1 MPCWKCDKQKP
12 IPPMP
17 PMPPVQKGV
26 VNFCDVCDPC
36 NPATS
41 NVKLCAFVVPTL
53 EEGRYFRNSFI
64 FVQEDDSVYYI
75 SDDRSEIPFGSRPKF
90 IDDFDPEKAR
100 FKSTVVYDT
109 KNKMGYVYGPDGTY
123 MSIPMS
129 ASPINALEAGTGIL
143 ITDESGT
150 YTISVDTDAIAS
162 KQELNTLAEAVEL
175 INNRV
180 AGKQDALVAGANI
193 TINGNEISATDTTYS
208 AFTGA
213 SASEA
218 GAAGLVPA
226 PAAGD
231 NTKFLAGDGLWKTV
245 SQYALPIA
253 SANELGGVK
262 IGANL
267 SIDAQGVLSADVSS
281 YTAGA
286 NITINGTEISA
297 TDTTYSAFVGAQTST
312 GGTAGLVPAPL
323 AGETNKYLRSNGTWS
338 SLATVASTGSYADL
352 SNQPT
357 IPVITMTDTDPGE
370 GQPLAANNFIAVY

>member
-1 MPCWKCDKQKP
+1 MPCWKCDKQN
-12 IPPMP
+12 PMP
-17 PMPPVQKGV
+17 PTPPVKKGV
-26 VNFCDVCDPC
+26 VQFCDVCDPC
-36 NPATS
+36 NPASS

-90 IDDFDPEKAR
+90 IDNFDPEAVK

-123 MSIPMS
+123 MSMPMS

-143 ITDESGT
+143 ITDENGT

-162 KQELNTLAEAVEL
+162 RQRLDTLAEAVVL

-180 AGKQDALVAGANI
+180 ADKQDALVAGANI
-193 TINGNEISATDTTYS
+193 TINGNEISATDTTYA

-213 SASEA
+213 TAGEA
-218 GAAGLVPA
+218 GVAGLVPA

-253 SANELGGVK
+253 SSNELGGVK

-267 SIDAQGVLSADVSS
+267 SIDAQGVLSADVVA

-297 TDTTYSAFVGAQTST
+297 TDTTYAPFTGAQVST
-312 GGTAGLVPAPL
+312 GGTSGLVPAPL

-338 SLATVASTGSYADL
+338 ALATVASTGSYADL
-352 SNQPT
+352 SNTPDT
-357 IPVITMTDTDPGE
+357 PVITMTDTDPGE
-370 GQPLAANNFIAVY
+370 GVPLEANHFIAYYE

>member
-1 MPCWKCDKQKP
+1 MPCWKCNNDAPK
-12 IPPMP
+12 PMP
-17 PMPPVQKGV
+17 PAPAQKGV
-26 VNFCDVCDPC
+26 VQFCDVCDPC
-36 NPATS
+36 NPAAS

-53 EEGRYFRNSFI
+53 EEGRYFRNSFV

-90 IDDFDPEKAR
+90 IDDFDPEEAK

-109 KNKMGYVYGPDGTY
+109 KNKMGYVFGPDGTY
-123 MSIPMS
+123 MAIPMS
-129 ASPINALEAGTGIL
+129 ASPVNSIVGGTGIL
-143 ITDESGT
+143 VTDENGT
-150 YTISVDTDAIAS
+150 YTISVDADAFPS
-162 KQELNTLAEAVEL
+162 TQEFNTLAEAVEL
-175 INNRV
+175 INTRV
-180 AGKQDALVAGANI
+180 AGKQDSLVAGDNI
-193 TINGNEISATDTTYS
+193 TINGNEISATDTTYA

-213 SASEA
+213 TASEA
-218 GAAGLVPA
+218 GTAGLVPA

-245 SQYALPIA
+245 SAYALPIA
-253 SANELGGVK
+253 SVNELGGVK

-267 SIDAQGVLSADVSS
+267 SIDAQGVLSAVVNS

-297 TDTTYSAFVGAQTST
+297 TDTTYDVFVGAQVST

-338 SLATVASTGSYADL
+338 SLATVAATGSYNDL
-352 SNQPT
+352 SDKPT
-357 IPVITMTDTDPGE
+357 IPTITMTDTDPGE
-370 GQPLAANNFIAVY
+370 GAALAANNFIAVYA